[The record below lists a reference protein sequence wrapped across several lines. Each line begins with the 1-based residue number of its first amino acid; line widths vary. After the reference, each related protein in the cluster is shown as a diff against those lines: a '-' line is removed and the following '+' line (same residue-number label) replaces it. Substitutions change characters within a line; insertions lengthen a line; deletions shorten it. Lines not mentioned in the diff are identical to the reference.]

1 MNETFDPPAGSD
13 FQRLTEPYQHELL
26 VHCYR
31 FFGSLDDAEDALQET
46 FLRAWRHLDSLK
58 DPAAL
63 RAWLYRIAT
72 NVCLDMLDYHKSRSM
87 PSAGTQP
94 YDPEGDLPGPLQEP
108 AWQEPLPDAYLAG
121 QSQNP
126 EARYEIQES
135 VKIAFLILLQEL
147 PGRQRAILIL
157 RDVLGW
163 KSQEVAGLLGTSVP
177 AVNSAL
183 QRARLTMKDYQ
194 LENAPGLGTD
204 ADPDTRSL
212 LDRYVMAWEKADPAG
227 LVSLLRED
235 AILTMPPSPAW
246 YQGRTA
252 IRRFLEIRLFTPA
265 AAGRFRLTPLRAN
278 ACPAFAIYQLDEA
291 GVYRANALCVLD
303 GGAGQ
308 ISRMDSFLTFDGRL
322 FSRFGLPVLL

>member
-1 MNETFDPPAGSD
+1 MNETFDLPAGTD
-13 FQRLTEPYQHELL
+13 FQRLTGPYHHELL

-46 FLRAWRHLDSLK
+46 FLRAWRRLDTLK
-58 DPAAL
+58 DPGAL

-72 NVCLDMLDYHKSRSM
+72 NVCLDLLDYHKSRSM
-87 PSAGTQP
+87 PSARTQP
-94 YDPEGDLPGPLQEP
+94 YDPEGNLPGPLQEP
-108 AWQEPLPDAYLAG
+108 VWLEPLPDAYLAG

-126 EARYEIQES
+126 ETRYEIQES
-135 VKIAFLILLQEL
+135 VKIAFLTLLQEL

-163 KSQEVAGLLGTSVP
+163 KSQEVASLLGTSVP

-183 QRARLTMKDYQ
+183 QRARLTMKNYHPED
-194 LENAPGLGTD
+194 ASGLGME

-212 LDRYVMAWEKADPAG
+212 LDRYVLAWEKADPAG

-246 YQGRTA
+246 YQGRSA
-252 IRRFLEIRLFTPA
+252 IRRYLEIRLFPPE

-278 ACPAFAIYQLDEA
+278 SCPAFAIYQLDEA
-291 GVYRANALCVLD
+291 GAYRANALCVLD
-303 GGAGQ
+303 GSAGQ
-308 ISRMDSFLTFDGRL
+308 ISRVDSFLTYDGKL
-322 FSRFGLPVLL
+322 FSQFGLPISL